1 MAFSFLPRAVRAAAA
16 VAAASV
22 ALTACAAEAS
32 PGSALVG
39 ARTTESGFV
48 GRQADSAG
56 DPVKGGTLTFGAY
69 APIASLDPLKTQ
81 MAGATG
87 GTEMAAVYDVLVKY
101 NAQTRQFE
109 PQLAKAVEAAPDQLS
124 WTISLRDGV
133 TFSDGSPLDSRAVKW
148 SIDRFVA
155 GKGAGAELWNDTV
168 DEIALPDAATAVVKL
183 NKPWSDFESML
194 SAGFGLIV
202 APSSQSGDSF
212 SPIGAGPFAVERF
225 APREELVLKA
235 RQGYWGG
242 SPHLDKV
249 RFVSLGGDQATMESL
264 QSNGIQM
271 AFLRSPEVVA
281 QARKAEL
288 PGFIETQDLGAIAV
302 INNRPGRPGSDV
314 RIRRAM
320 AHAISPDVID
330 DRANNG
336 TGLPG
341 SDMFQP
347 FSQWHTEVSGLL
359 TDSEKAKSLLAEA
372 KADGYDGRLSFLSLQ
387 EPTAQRRAIAVQ
399 AMLQAVG
406 FTVTIDY
413 VNSATDQTK
422 RVLVDHDFDVAGSS
436 LSVNDAVPFQRLDS
450 LLRSGSFLNSP
461 GYSNPEMDSLLG
473 QLQSAPSSEEKRS
486 IFARMQ
492 QLVNDTVPFLTWA
505 AQAVFVPWSASVHG
519 AVPTIDSVMLF
530 DKAWI
535 AP

>member
-1 MAFSFLPRAVRAAAA
+1 MAFSLLPRVVRAA
-16 VAAASV
+16 VAISV
-22 ALTACAAEAS
+22 ASMALAACATEA
-32 PGSALVG
+32 GSGSGPAG

-48 GRQADSAG
+48 GQRDDAAG
-56 DPVKGGTLTFGAY
+56 DPVKGGTLTFGSY

-87 GTEMAAVYDVLVKY
+87 GSEMAAVYDVLVKY
-101 NAQTRQFE
+101 DARTGQFE
-109 PQLAKAVEAAPDQLS
+109 PQLARSVEAASDRLS

-155 GKGAGAELWNDTV
+155 GKGAGAELWNETV
-168 DEIALPDAATAVVKL
+168 DEIALPDPATVVVKL

-194 SAGFGLIV
+194 AAGFGLVV
-202 APSSQSGDSF
+202 APSSQKGDSF
-212 SPIGAGPFAVERF
+212 TPIGAGPFTVERF
-225 APREELVLKA
+225 APREELVLSP
-235 RQGYWGG
+235 RQDYWSG
-242 SPHLDKV
+242 PPNLDKL
-249 RFVSLGGDQATMESL
+249 RFVALGGDQATLESL
-264 QSNGIQM
+264 RSNGIQM

-288 PGFIETQDLGAIAV
+288 PGFIDTQDLGAIAV
-302 INNRPGRPGSDV
+302 VNNRPGRPGADV
-314 RIRRAM
+314 RVRQAM
-320 AHAISPDVID
+320 AYAISPDVID
-330 DRANNG
+330 DRVNNG

-341 SDMFQP
+341 ADMFQS
-347 FSQWHTEVSGLL
+347 FSKWHTDVVGLP
-359 TDSEKAKSLLAEA
+359 TDSDKAKSLLAEA
-372 KADGYDGRLSFLSLQ
+372 KADGYDGHVSFLSLQ
-387 EPTAQRRAIAVQ
+387 EPTAQRRALAVQ

-413 VNSATDQTK
+413 INSATDQTK
-422 RVLVDHDFDVAGSS
+422 RVLVDHDFDMAGSS
-436 LSVNDAVPFQRLDS
+436 LSLNDAVPFQRLNS
-450 LLRSGSFLNSP
+450 LLQSGSFLNSP
-461 GYSNPEMDSLLG
+461 GYTNPEMDSLLA
-473 QLQSAPSSEEKRS
+473 QLQVAEGTEDKKA

-505 AQAVFVPWSASVHG
+505 AQAVFVPWSSSVHG
-519 AVPTIDSVMLF
+519 AVPTLDSVMLF